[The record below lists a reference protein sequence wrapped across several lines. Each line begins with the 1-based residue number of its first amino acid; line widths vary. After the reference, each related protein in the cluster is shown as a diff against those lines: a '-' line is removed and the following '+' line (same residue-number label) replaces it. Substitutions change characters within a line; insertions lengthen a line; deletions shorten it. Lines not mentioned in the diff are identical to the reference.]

1 MLLVRTNVNE
11 LYKNTEY
18 LSTIWK
24 ETDPRGHREFDMDWN
39 MAFEA
44 ESKGV
49 LHSWL
54 VLKDEVVVGVM
65 IYSLARSFLCLGKKD
80 FRSVVTF
87 LERKHRRLFPQVMEE
102 LEEQANIL
110 GASLIAV
117 TLKSNNSKTLLDKHY
132 LANETLYLKEV

>member
-1 MLLVRTNVNE
+1 MLLVRTDVNE

-18 LSTIWK
+18 LSMIWK

-54 VLKDEVVVGVM
+54 VRLRFCEFWD
-65 IYSLARSFLCLGKKD
+65 LFLCEI
-80 FRSVVTF
+80 F
-87 LERKHRRLFPQVMEE
+87 
-102 LEEQANIL
+102 
-110 GASLIAV
+110 
-117 TLKSNNSKTLLDKHY
+117 
-132 LANETLYLKEV
+132 